1 MNLGQNNRGQY
12 RQALVEGQGNSPL
25 AEQTLNEHQVA
36 TGVLGG
42 AEDGLG
48 HGAGGVVH
56 RDEQRQLGPRSSSRG
71 C

>member
-25 AEQTLNEHQVA
+25 ADQTLKEHQVA

-48 HGAGGVVH
+48 
-56 RDEQRQLGPRSSSRG
+56 RPRSSSQG